1 MILIKRKDGTVQ
13 VIPQGA
19 VRMVEYLPSPGVL
32 RIHFL
37 GGEPSLDV
45 RVSGGKGASCLKL
58 FARQQVVQLEEDG
71 VGEVQG
77 QVGWRPGVERLA
89 LALAFFYG
97 LLTILGWF
105 IFRDEGV
112 RGATLVHTQF
122 LTVVVLLTSY
132 RFRPQLDYLLPAQG
146 VLMLTVFLLWGG
158 LTLWKEGAKE
168 ALPALLGL
176 FYLPLFFLPRLLGP
190 LEGPGRE
197 SSGSPSRGLTF
208 RGKEGK

>member
-1 MILIKRKDGTVQ
+1 MIKRKDGTVQ

-45 RVSGGKGASCLKL
+45 RVSGGKGAFCLEL

-89 LALAFFYG
+89 WAFFYG
-97 LLTILGWF
+97 LLTIWGWL
-105 IFRDEGV
+105 ILRDEGV
-112 RGATLVHTQF
+112 RGATLVFAQF
-122 LTVVVLLTSY
+122 LTVVVLLASY
-132 RFRPQLDYLLPAQG
+132 RFYPRLDYLLPSQG

-158 LTLWKEGAKE
+158 LTLWKEGAEE

-176 FYLPLFFLPRLLGP
+176 FYLPLFFL
-190 LEGPGRE
+190 RE
-197 SSGSPSRGLTF
+197 ES
-208 RGKEGK
+208 

>member
-1 MILIKRKDGTVQ
+1 MIKRKDGTVQ

-45 RVSGGKGASCLKL
+45 RVSGGKGACLEL

-77 QVGWRPGVERLA
+77 QVGWRPEVER

-97 LLTILGWF
+97 LLTVLGWL
-105 IFRDEGV
+105 ILRDEGV
-112 RGATLVHTQF
+112 RGAVLVFAQF
-122 LTVVVLLTSY
+122 LTVIALLASY
-132 RFRPQLDYLLPAQG
+132 RFRPQLDYLLPFQG

-158 LTLWKEGAKE
+158 LTLWKEGAEE

-176 FYLPLFFLPRLLGP
+176 FYLPLFFLKEESGGGEGARPLG
-190 LEGPGRE
+190 GK
-197 SSGSPSRGLTF
+197 GLS
-208 RGKEGK
+208 